1 MPARRNHHKQVLP
14 NRRFSRL
21 LPAAAATIAL
31 AGASFAG
38 PAAARAD
45 THRHSHHAGPPP
57 KVSTTIPAA
66 VPDRDPTA
74 QPHSSAS

>member
-1 MPARRNHHKQVLP
+1 MPPRRNHTKQVLP

-45 THRHSHHAGPPP
+45 AHRHSHAKPPA
-57 KVSTTIPAA
+57 KVSTTVPAA
-66 VPDRDPTA
+66 VPDRDPTR
-74 QPHSSAS
+74 QPNSAT

>member
-1 MPARRNHHKQVLP
+1 MPPRRTHRKQVLP

-45 THRHSHHAGPPP
+45 AHRHSHAKPPA
-57 KVSTTIPAA
+57 KISTTVPAA
-66 VPDRDPTA
+66 VPDRDPTP
-74 QPHSSAS
+74 QPNASR

>member
-1 MPARRNHHKQVLP
+1 MPPRRNHAKQVRP

-38 PAAARAD
+38 LAVARAD
-45 THRHSHHAGPPP
+45 THRSSHHAGPPP
-57 KVSTTIPAA
+57 KVSTTIPGA
-66 VPDRDPTA
+66 VPDRGPTP
-74 QPHSSAS
+74 QPNSAT

>member
-1 MPARRNHHKQVLP
+1 MPARRNHQKQVLP

-45 THRHSHHAGPPP
+45 AHRHSHHAGPAP
-57 KVSTTIPAA
+57 KVSTTVPSA
-66 VPDRDPTA
+66 VPDRDPTP
-74 QPHSSAS
+74 QPNAAS

>member
-1 MPARRNHHKQVLP
+1 MPPRRNPQQQVRP

-45 THRHSHHAGPPP
+45 AHRHSHAGPPP
-57 KVSTTIPAA
+57 KVSTTIPSA
-66 VPDRDPTA
+66 VPDRDPTP
-74 QPHSSAS
+74 QPNAAA

>member
-1 MPARRNHHKQVLP
+1 MPSRHKQVLP
-14 NRRFSRL
+14 NRRFARL

-45 THRHSHHAGPPP
+45 AHRHSHAGPPP
-57 KVSTTIPAA
+57 KVTTTIP
-66 VPDRDPTA
+66 
-74 QPHSSAS
+74 SASPVRDATPQPNAAR

>member
-1 MPARRNHHKQVLP
+1 MPPRRNHHQQVRP

-45 THRHSHHAGPPP
+45 THRHSHAAPPP
-57 KVSTTIPAA
+57 KVSTTIPSA
-66 VPDRDPTA
+66 VPDRDPTP
-74 QPHSSAS
+74 QPNAAG

>member
-1 MPARRNHHKQVLP
+1 MTPRRNHYRQALP

-21 LPAAAATIAL
+21 LPAAIASVAL

-45 THRHSHHAGPPP
+45 VQRAAHAGPPP
-57 KVSTTIPAA
+57 KVSTTLQSATAVRDATRQPNAA
-66 VPDRDPTA
+66 T
-74 QPHSSAS
+74 

>member
-45 THRHSHHAGPPP
+45 THRQSHAKPPA
-57 KVSTTIPAA
+57 KVSTTMPSA
-66 VPDRDPTA
+66 VTDRDPTP
-74 QPHSSAS
+74 QPNAAT

>member
-1 MPARRNHHKQVLP
+1 MTPRRNHHKQVLP

-21 LPAAAATIAL
+21 LPAAAASIAI

-45 THRHSHHAGPPP
+45 THRHAHAKPPA
-57 KVSTTIPAA
+57 KVSTTIPSA
-66 VPDRDPTA
+66 VTDRDPTP
-74 QPHSSAS
+74 QPHAAM

>member
-1 MPARRNHHKQVLP
+1 MPPRRNHQKQVRP

-45 THRHSHHAGPPP
+45 AHRHSHTHARPPA
-57 KVSTTIPAA
+57 KVSTTVPSA
-66 VPDRDPTA
+66 VPDRGPTP
-74 QPHSSAS
+74 QPNAAT

>member
-1 MPARRNHHKQVLP
+1 MPPRRNHHKQVLP

-45 THRHSHHAGPPP
+45 AQRHTHAKPPA
-57 KVSTTIPAA
+57 KISTTVPSA
-66 VPDRDPTA
+66 VTDRGPTP
-74 QPHSSAS
+74 QPNAGAS